1 MADKKL
7 TLVPNWR
14 DAHTWASMWWS
25 GLGFVTSL
33 CDLLAEIWEG
43 LGHRTTEHLPYA
55 GVIGLVLFGAT
66 MIGRLLVWTHEQLED
81 TDGNH

>member
-14 DAHTWASMWWS
+14 SAHTWASMWWS

-33 CDLLAEIWEG
+33 LDLLTEIWES
-43 LGHRTTEHLPYA
+43 LGHQAKGHVPYA
-55 GVIGLVLFGAT
+55 AAVGMFLFAGT
-66 MIGRLLVWTHEQLED
+66 MLGRILIWAHDELEGS
-81 TDGNH
+81 DGDH